1 MCIDKLGVYH
11 AVAGFQGALPYRP
24 MGVGDYSL
32 AQGEHFWGLSRC
44 RYKRR
49 RQLKCIKSI
58 DWLTYISNTLV
69 QRI

>member
-32 AQGEHFWGLSRC
+32 AQGEHFWES
-44 RYKRR
+44 
-49 RQLKCIKSI
+49 IK
-58 DWLTYISNTLV
+58 V
-69 QRI
+69 QI